1 MPLWCFQQGG
11 QSGCCLISSTL
22 KEGGDACPGGGGESP
37 RKTVRCGRASA
48 RAGRAREREGERARR
63 ETAAAGRGSTGSRDS
78 MSPSPTRGRR
88 GVLSL
93 DAREEMESRL
103 EMES

>member
-1 MPLWCFQQGG
+1 MRVLAAAAEARGRLCDAGG
-11 QSGCCLISSTL
+11 
-22 KEGGDACPGGGGESP
+22 
-37 RKTVRCGRASA
+37 RA

-93 DAREEMESRL
+93 DAREETESRL
-103 EMES
+103 EMESYFFPLSLINDLPHQQTAYMAP